1 MKTTLTRGEI
11 TKFYDEINNL
21 DDFEQITEII
31 DYCANW
37 DRSNAYDI
45 IKRTLWK
52 GIKNK
57 GVVEFRGWSFLT
69 SSGFG
74 NRIHSYTVDV
84 EKLEKAFSI
93 LMRIV
98 DDKMRAQKAAAKLVA
113 EDISP
118 NVLTGTT
125 STSSW
130 QYSSASSG
138 DTVYVYT

>member
-1 MKTTLTRGEI
+1 MKITLTRGEI
-11 TKFYDEINNL
+11 TKFYEEINDL
-21 DDFEQITEII
+21 DDFEQIAEII

-57 GVVEFRGWSFLT
+57 GVVEFRGWSVLT
-69 SSGFG
+69 SSGFN

-98 DDKMRAQKAAAKLVA
+98 DDKVRAEKAAAKLVGF
-113 EDISP
+113 DIPPKVWSIP
-118 NVLTGTT
+118 T

-130 QYSSASSG
+130 QHPSA

>member
-1 MKTTLTRGEI
+1 MKITLTRGEI
-11 TKFYDEINNL
+11 TEFYDEINDL
-21 DDFEQITEII
+21 DDFEQIAEII

-57 GVVEFRGWSFLT
+57 GVVEFRGWSVLT
-69 SSGFG
+69 SSGFN
-74 NRIHSYTVDV
+74 NRLHSYTVDV

-93 LMRIV
+93 LMKIV

-118 NVLTGTT
+118 NVWVGTLT
-125 STSSW
+125 SASSW
-130 QYSSASSG
+130 YSSAA
-138 DTVYVYT
+138 DTGCVSTRG